1 MSGAPVSVRVCSQ
14 PHLTTRRGVQVFPT
28 GQQNNNGSARRIQK
42 NLTNQTTA
50 RRKTS
55 QKRTNAPS
63 KPHSETRID
72 AGHLHVPN
80 DPIPYGA
87 FQKASVISI
96 RTGFS
101 HHTLRMAHE
110 RENVELFFTRSLTHM
125 EPPKRPPPEIRRP
138 LNESHIPFR
147 SPPSSPEH
155 NPSRPKRPAKENTPR
170 S

>member
-1 MSGAPVSVRVCSQ
+1 MSGAPVSVRVCNQ
-14 PHLTTRRGVQVFPT
+14 PRLTTRRGVQVFPT
-28 GQQNNNGSARRIQK
+28 NQQCKNGSARRIQK

-63 KPHSETRID
+63 QPLSETRID

-101 HHTLRMAHE
+101 HHTIRMAHK
-110 RENVELFFTRSLTHM
+110 RENVELFFIRALTHT
-125 EPPKRPPPEIRRP
+125 EPPTRPPPEIRRP
-138 LNESHIPFR
+138 LSESHTPFR
-147 SPPSSPEH
+147 SPPSLPEH
-155 NPSRPKRPAKENTPR
+155 NPSRSKRPATENTPR